1 MLIVRP
7 PLAIV
12 CRARLYSAAND
23 DVDSERIFRMQERM
37 YAFERMYAVDCEKMF
52 RMQVEMKS
60 VKEELQSARQEL
72 SRLAVLYEASV
83 DIMLSAA
90 CADSE
95 VRRSTAPP
103 LPPPRARRSLDLQ

>member
-1 MLIVRP
+1 MI
-7 PLAIV
+7 I
-12 CRARLYSAAND
+12 CRARSYSAASD

-52 RMQVEMKS
+52 RMQAEMKS

-90 CADSE
+90 CADNE
-95 VRRSTAPP
+95 VRRSPAAPP